1 MRPLPPF
8 FTIVPIVVV
17 LALAGCSDPSVPPS
31 PSTSSSAS
39 PAATPGASPSAAAS
53 VDTRPVVGDI
63 ELSPMNVRCTFVPNG
78 NLDGSDSLTVFAYIL
93 LIGANQ
99 LPGPL
104 HTEVAM
110 SNGFSTTYTGA
121 PHNQA
126 AAYFQG
132 PVRSGDWGR
141 DLTVRITSDS
151 DDVYRESSESNN
163 AISVA
168 AHLPASRPNQTVD
181 PLSCTASRV

>member
-1 MRPLPPF
+1 
-8 FTIVPIVVV
+8 
-17 LALAGCSDPSVPPS
+17 
-31 PSTSSSAS
+31 
-39 PAATPGASPSAAAS
+39 
-53 VDTRPVVGDI
+53 VGDI